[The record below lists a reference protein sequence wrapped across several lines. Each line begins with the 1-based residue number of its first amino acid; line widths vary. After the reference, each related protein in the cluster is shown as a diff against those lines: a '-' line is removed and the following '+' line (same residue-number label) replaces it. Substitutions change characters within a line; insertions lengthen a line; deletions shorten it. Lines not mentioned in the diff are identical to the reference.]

1 MKGFKSYVFSRI
13 MTCKFVLIARFVSN
27 VQKVCMVNARM
38 LVFLECSATAN
49 NQFSLRFLQRGK
61 DFLGKGNKVVSYK

>member
-38 LVFLECSATAN
+38 FVFLE
-49 NQFSLRFLQRGK
+49 
-61 DFLGKGNKVVSYK
+61 